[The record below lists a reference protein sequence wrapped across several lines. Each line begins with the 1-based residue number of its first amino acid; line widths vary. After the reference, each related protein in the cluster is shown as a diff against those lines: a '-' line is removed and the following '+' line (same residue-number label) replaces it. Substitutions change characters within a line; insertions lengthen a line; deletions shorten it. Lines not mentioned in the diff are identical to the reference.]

1 MTCAD
6 GYIALTSNASAGT
19 AVLANANADAG
30 RPSAAATTNGNVSS
44 VSSAALHAKT
54 IDAKDISRVV

>member
-19 AVLANANADAG
+19 AVLANANAG
-30 RPSAAATTNGNVSS
+30 GPSAAATTNGNVSS

-54 IDAKDISRVV
+54 IDAKDISCVVR